1 MPYLEKESRNMK
13 RNYWPLFFIGIFGFV
28 FSMIVWT
35 VKSAVSVPI
44 IEDKS
49 FMKKYQDVDEHYND
63 MMTSNA
69 AFLSKYNF
77 ELMVNEK
84 TFGLTTDDIKLGQR
98 VIEKYSL
105 HKDILKVGQ
114 NNLKL
119 IVTDKITKE
128 KKDINIE
135 FVISKTISADSD
147 MILKNENFQ
156 STQKIYN
163 STFEIKEP
171 NNWIITGSFTVDG
184 IIGYIYIKTNAI

>member
-35 VKSAVSVPI
+35 VKSAVSVPV

-63 MMTSNA
+63 MMTSNSI
-69 AFLSKYNF
+69 FLSKYDF
-77 ELMVNEK
+77 ELSLNEK
-84 TFGLTTDDIKLGQR
+84 TFGLTTDDIKLAQR

-114 NNLKL
+114 NNIKL

-147 MILKNENFQ
+147 MILKDENFQ

-184 IIGYIYIKTNAI
+184 IIGYLYIKTNAI